1 MSTMTTTTLNQL
13 DTTIFKVI
21 ENEIL
26 TLIDKVVNECSKNK
40 NQIKKFQKRPQ
51 THRQTHL
58 LQFIYRLYDLSS
70 QKMFRSC
77 EKGNN

>member
-21 ENEIL
+21 ENELL

-40 NQIKKFQKRPQ
+40 NKSLFTTDIIQ
-51 THRQTHL
+51 
-58 LQFIYRLYDLSS
+58 
-70 QKMFRSC
+70 
-77 EKGNN
+77 